1 MLGSEIKETD
11 MQNFD
16 TLAVPVAEAA
26 RRLSL
31 SPRTVATLIASKELP
46 SLKVG
51 RRRLV
56 TVKAL
61 EAFLRNDHA
70 AIAASR
76 GRQDKS

>member
-1 MLGSEIKETD
+1 MHTTD
-11 MQNFD
+11 A
-16 TLAVPVAEAA
+16 LAIPIAEAA

-31 SPRTVATLIASKELP
+31 SPRTVASLVANKELH

-61 EAFLRNDHA
+61 ENFLRRDHNPLPA
-70 AIAASR
+70 PNS
-76 GRQDKS
+76 DKKR